1 MIHRSPQPV
10 VWVIVLW
17 LLAILLLLSLTLLTA
32 EPAIATIS
40 QTEEAPG
47 QVLYRS
53 QTSLQDQA
61 GKTWQVILF
70 KQSQPDQAQSLQL
83 RLVGLPGAAEVAH
96 PKALKIVSGTGEALQ
111 ASDVF
116 EQEAPVPTGGQ
127 YEMQG
132 IVSQLTLDDVVLGIP
147 LAGSRSVMLP
157 IPRSVV
163 QEWQELAAQLS

>member
-1 MIHRSPQPV
+1 MIHRSPQPI

-17 LLAILLLLSLTLLTA
+17 ILTILLLMSLTLLTA

-40 QTEEAPG
+40 QIEEAPD

-70 KQSQPDQAQSLQL
+70 KQSQSDQGQSLQL

-96 PKALKIVSGTGEALQ
+96 PKALNILSGSGKALQ
-111 ASDVF
+111 APDMF
-116 EQEAPVPTGGQ
+116 EQEAPVPTVGQ

-132 IVSQLTLDDVVLGIP
+132 VVSQLTLDDVVVGIP
-147 LAGSRSVMLP
+147 LAGSRSVILP
-157 IPRSVV
+157 IPQSVV
-163 QEWQELAAQLS
+163 REWQELATRPS